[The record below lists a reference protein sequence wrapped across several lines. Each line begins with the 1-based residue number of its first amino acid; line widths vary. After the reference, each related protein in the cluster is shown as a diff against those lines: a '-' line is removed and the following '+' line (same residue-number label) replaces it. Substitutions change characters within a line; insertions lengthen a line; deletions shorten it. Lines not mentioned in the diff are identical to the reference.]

1 MVFFLSLSLS
11 FSIRKNV
18 ILYVSTSSSPC
29 LNFFFIL
36 LSHFYVYWLHA
47 YIRFICF
54 ILLLSNF
61 QYDFLFYRHS
71 FPFVYHQFGFF
82 FWIEMSLMSPF
93 FNICFI
99 RIIWLLHVLKYK
111 YVGIKKIL
119 RCYAHVHCTC
129 TNVHTV
135 CNAKCNSIF
144 PFYSHC
150 STHDLIAQQCAH
162 KCNNNN
168 KYKRK
173 SIHVCSEHL
182 HLLFAGEFFLYI
194 FSPLQNVSKMK

>member
-1 MVFFLSLSLS
+1 MVFFSLS

-18 ILYVSTSSSPC
+18 ILYISTSSSPC

-36 LSHFYVYWLHA
+36 LSHFFYVYWLHA

-61 QYDFLFYRHS
+61 QYDFIFYRHS

-119 RCYAHVHCTC
+119 RCYAHVH
-129 TNVHTV
+129 TV

-150 STHDLIAQQCAH
+150 STHDLIVQQCAH

-168 KYKRK
+168 KYKRE
-173 SIHVCSEHL
+173 STPNIWIYCLPGNFSTL
-182 HLLFAGEFFLYI
+182 RFLTFAKC
-194 FSPLQNVSKMK
+194 SKMFQKWSTFC